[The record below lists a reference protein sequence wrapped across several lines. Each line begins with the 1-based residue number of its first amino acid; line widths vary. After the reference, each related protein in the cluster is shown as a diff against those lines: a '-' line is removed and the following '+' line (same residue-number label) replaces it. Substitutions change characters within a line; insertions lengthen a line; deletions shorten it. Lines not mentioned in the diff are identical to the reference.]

1 MKEGLLK
8 VIVLGTGTSTG
19 VPVPGC
25 QCAVCLSTDQKNKR
39 LRTSVAIQVE
49 QGPSKVFTV
58 LIDTSPDLRSQT
70 LRADIRAVDAV
81 LYTHAHADHIFGID
95 DLRSFNYINK
105 STIPIYASNDT
116 ATELERVFRYAFF
129 PDADYQGG
137 APPRLSLHRISGLAP
152 FTVGPLEFLPLPV
165 VHGQMEV
172 FGYRVGNFAYITD
185 CSSIP
190 KQTLEHLK
198 GLKVLILDGL
208 RQRPHPTHLTHQQAV
223 EIVNLLNPESC
234 YLIHITHEVDHVASN
249 QKLKQLTNSNVQ
261 LAYDQLVITV

>member
-8 VIVLGTGTSTG
+8 VTVLGTGTSTG

-39 LRTSVAIQVE
+39 LRTSVAIQLE
-49 QGPSKVFTV
+49 QGPSQVFTV
-58 LIDTSPDLRSQT
+58 LIDTSPDLRYQS

-105 STIPIYASNDT
+105 TTIPVYASNDT
-116 ATELERVFRYAFF
+116 ASELERVFRYAFF
-129 PDADYQGG
+129 PEVDYAGG
-137 APPRLSLHRISGLAP
+137 APPKLSLNRISGLMP
-152 FTVGPLEFLPLPV
+152 FSVGPLEFLPLPV
-165 VHGQMEV
+165 LHGRMEV
-172 FGYRVGNFAYITD
+172 FGYRVGDFAYITD

-190 KQTLEHLK
+190 EDTLKHLK

-208 RQRPHPTHLTHQQAV
+208 RHRPHPTHLTHHQAV
-223 EIVNLLNPESC
+223 EIATLLNPKFC
-234 YLIHITHEVDHVASN
+234 YLIHITHEVDHEAVN
-249 QKLKQLTNSNVQ
+249 FQLQQLICPNVQ
-261 LAYDQLVITV
+261 LAYDQLVIRV